1 MTELLFECYDVPSIC
16 YAIDSLCSYKR
27 NNIPKDSLIVSF
39 GYHSVHVIPVLNN
52 KVIYT
57 KVRRL
62 NLGGFNMIN
71 YINRLMQ
78 LKYPVHLTA
87 ITLGKMEDLLK
98 NHCSVSEDYMGDL
111 KLWANMD
118 FYEQNIKKVQLPFT
132 VQQPTLTAEQKLE
145 KRRELSKK
153 LVEITTR
160 KRHEKLR
167 EDEEQYEIMVNIWNL
182 LEEGDLVSFNQAL
195 KENNLESKEEL
206 HKLMTSV
213 KTRADRSRIKLSQPP
228 QPLDEKV
235 TTPSVPV
242 IPSGL
247 TAIEWVEEVKRKRS
261 EIHEKKQNRYK
272 RRQDLA
278 KRRTAAAQER
288 MRIISQLAKKEKGT
302 DDFGMRDEDW
312 DVYKVISREN
322 DSDSEAENEKLIEY
336 EDILRHYDPNY
347 EDPTIA
353 NGIGTA
359 EYHQVFFTR
368 F

>member
-98 NHCSVSEDYMGDL
+98 NHCS
-111 KLWANMD
+111 
-118 FYEQNIKKVQLPFT
+118 
-132 VQQPTLTAEQKLE
+132 
-145 KRRELSKK
+145 
-153 LVEITTR
+153 
-160 KRHEKLR
+160 LR

-312 DVYKVISREN
+312 DVYKLHVGLEAIKTPELLFQPSMMG
-322 DSDSEAENEKLIEY
+322 SSEAGIAELIEFVLKMFTP
-336 EDILRHYDPNY
+336 EEQLRL
-347 EDPTIA
+347 A
-353 NGIGTA
+353 NGVFLTGGCAKFPGLEKRISIELLKMRPFQTPHKVFVA
-359 EYHQVFFTR
+359 ENPSLDAWFGLRDLGRLKKHPTVKTPKL
-368 F
+368 

>member
-1 MTELLFECYDVPSIC
+1 
-16 YAIDSLCSYKR
+16 
-27 NNIPKDSLIVSF
+27 
-39 GYHSVHVIPVLNN
+39 
-52 KVIYT
+52 
-57 KVRRL
+57 
-62 NLGGFNMIN
+62 MIN

-78 LKYPVHLTA
+78 LKYPVHLPA

-98 NHCSVSEDYMGDL
+98 NHCKVSEDYMDDL
-111 KLWANMD
+111 KKWANVD
-118 FYEQNIKKVQLPFT
+118 YYDQNISKVQLPFA
-132 VQQPTLTAEQKLE
+132 VQLPALTAEQKLE

-160 KRHEKLR
+160 KRHEKLKD
-167 EDEEQYEIMVNIWNL
+167 DEEQYEIMTNIWNL
-182 LEEGDLVSFNQAL
+182 YEIGDLRSFQQAL
-195 KENNLESKEEL
+195 QENNIESKNEL
-206 HKLMTSV
+206 QKLMISV

-228 QPLDEKV
+228 PIEEKV
-235 TTPSVPV
+235 TAPV
-242 IPSGL
+242 APLPPSGV
-247 TAIEWVEEVKRKRS
+247 TITEWVEEVKRKRS
-261 EIHEKKQNRYK
+261 DINDKKQLRYK

-322 DSDSEAENEKLIEY
+322 DSDSEAENEKLIEF

-353 NGIGTA
+353 SGIGTA
-359 EYHQVFFTR
+359 EYHQVCIEYMILKLF
-368 F
+368 

>member
-16 YAIDSLCSYKR
+16 YAVDSVCSLKR
-27 NNIPKDSLIVSF
+27 NQIGKDALIISF
-39 GYHSVHVIPVLNN
+39 GYHTTHVIPVLNN
-52 KVIYT
+52 KVIHS

-62 NLGGFNMIN
+62 NVGGFNMIN
-71 YINRLMQ
+71 YLNRLMQ

-98 NHCSVSEDYMGDL
+98 NHCMVSENYVEEL
-111 KLWANMD
+111 KKWANVE
-118 FYEQNIKKVQLPFT
+118 FYEQNIRKVQLAFAI
-132 VQQPTLTAEQKLE
+132 QQPTLTAEQKLE

-160 KRHEKLR
+160 KRHEKLK
-167 EDEEQYEIMVNIWNL
+167 EDEEQYEIMTNIWNL
-182 LEEGDLVSFNQAL
+182 LEMGDMRSFHQAL
-195 KENNLESKEEL
+195 KDNNLENKDEL
-206 HKLMTSV
+206 QKLMISV
-213 KTRADRSRIKLSQPP
+213 KTRSDRSRIKLSQPP
-228 QPLDEKV
+228 QPMEDKITAPIAPLPPVGV
-235 TTPSVPV
+235 T
-242 IPSGL
+242 
-247 TAIEWVEEVKRKRS
+247 ADEWVEEVKRKRT
-261 EIHEKKQNRYK
+261 EIHEKKQSRYK

-288 MRIISQLAKKEKGT
+288 MRIISHLAKKEKGT

-322 DSDSEAENEKLIEY
+322 DSDSEAENEKLIEF

-353 NGIGTA
+353 SGIGTA
-359 EYHQVFFTR
+359 DYHQVCLT
-368 F
+368 